1 MSDESLRGDVKSDV
15 GDKGEKGRQALPPES
30 VTVTQHT
37 LSLNGEEI
45 EYTATTGVTHL
56 RNEKEEKTAAIFYVA
71 YVRSDVDDRASRP
84 ITFCFNG
91 GPGSCSVW
99 LHLGAYGP
107 QRIDMVD
114 GVMPKPNRAKL
125 IANDCTLLDIS
136 DLVFID
142 PVGTGFSRAGEHGK
156 PKDFFAVDGDAD
168 SLCQFIQRYLSQNHR
183 WASPK
188 FLSGESYGTTRA
200 GAMASRLQEKG
211 VALNG
216 LILVSLAINFQ
227 TFIFDLGNDL
237 PYLMFLPTFTA
248 VAWNHGML
256 PDDVGEDLDVLL
268 SEVREWAFD
277 VYAPALMRGAALST
291 ERRREIAQQ
300 LSRYTG
306 MDIEEILNLDL
317 RIADMRFSKSVLK
330 RPGFTVGRMDGRYIG
345 HDTDRDHRRT
355 QRDPSIDAPMAPY
368 TGIINDYLRR
378 TLGFEHESSYDIFNM
393 KANADW
399 DWRRKSKLGYPDT
412 SDELRRAMIGNPHLK
427 VLFANGLYD
436 LATPFFGAEYTADHL
451 GLDPALRANLTL
463 TYYPAGHMMYFHR
476 ESHEALKTDI
486 ATFFQEALD

>member
-1 MSDESLRGDVKSDV
+1 MSEEIDQPKSSDGVHNKESANSPLPK
-15 GDKGEKGRQALPPES
+15 EKVS
-30 VTVTQHT
+30 VTKHT
-37 LSLNGEEI
+37 MVLHDQEFP
-45 EYTATTGVTHL
+45 YTATTGLMHL
-56 RNEKEEKTAAIFYVA
+56 RNVKEKKTASIFYVA
-71 YVRSDVDDRASRP
+71 YVRDEIEDQAARP

-107 QRIDMVD
+107 KRIDMVD
-114 GVMPKPNRAKL
+114 GVMPKPNRAQL
-125 IANDCTLLDIS
+125 IDNDCTLLDLT

-142 PVGTGFSRAGEHGK
+142 PIGTGFSRAGEAGQAE
-156 PKDFFAVDGDAD
+156 DFFGVDGDAD
-168 SLCQFIQRYLSQNHR
+168 SVCQFIQRYLSQNHR

-200 GAMASRLQEKG
+200 GTMAHRLQTQG

-216 LILVSLAINFQ
+216 LILISLAINFQ

-248 VAWNHGML
+248 VAWHHGML
-256 PDDVGEDLDVLL
+256 PDDIGSDLDTLL
-268 SEVREWAFD
+268 VEVRNWAFD
-277 VYAPALMRGAALST
+277 VYAPALMRGSSLSDHH
-291 ERRREIAQQ
+291 RQEIARQ

-306 MDIEEILNLDL
+306 LEISEILNLDL

-330 RPGFTVGRMDGRYIG
+330 QPGWTVGRMDGRYRG

-368 TGIINDYLRR
+368 TGLINDHIRR
-378 TLGFEHESSYDIFNM
+378 TLNFEHESTYDIFNM
-393 KANADW
+393 KANAKW
-399 DWRRKSKLGYPDT
+399 KWSRKGRLGYPDT
-412 SDELRRAMIGNPHLK
+412 SDELRQAMISNPHLK
-427 VLFANGLYD
+427 ILFANGLYD

-451 GLDPALRANLTL
+451 ELDAQLRDNIIL

-476 ESHEALKTDI
+476 ESHQALKADI
-486 ATFFQEALD
+486 VTLYQKALD

>member
-1 MSDESLRGDVKSDV
+1 M
-15 GDKGEKGRQALPPES
+15 EKTEHTDSEKTPLPEEK
-30 VTVTQHT
+30 TAITQHT
-37 LSLNGEEI
+37 LTLHGETI
-45 EYTATTGVTHL
+45 AYTATTGLTHL
-56 RNEKEEKTAAIFYVA
+56 RNEKEKKTAAIFYVA
-71 YVRSDVDDRASRP
+71 YVRDDVEDRANRP

-107 QRIDMVD
+107 QRINMVD
-114 GVMPKPNRAKL
+114 GVMPKPNRAQL
-125 IANDCTLLDIS
+125 IDNECTLLDIT

-142 PVGTGFSRAGEHGK
+142 PVGTGFSRAGEDGK
-156 PKDFFAVDGDAD
+156 AEDFFGVDGDAD
-168 SLCQFIQRYLSQNHR
+168 SVCQFIHRYLSTHHR

-200 GAMASRLQEKG
+200 GAMASRLQEQG

-216 LILVSLAINFQ
+216 LVLVSLAVNFQ

-248 VAWNHGML
+248 VAWHHGML
-256 PDDVGEDLDVLL
+256 PDHVDTDLDTLL
-268 SEVREWAFD
+268 TEVREWAFD
-277 VYAPALMRGAALST
+277 VYAPALMRGAGLPDD
-291 ERRREIAQQ
+291 RRRAIAAQ
-300 LSRYTG
+300 LSSYTG
-306 MDIEEILNLDL
+306 MDVEDILNLDI

-345 HDTDRDHRRT
+345 HDIDRDHRRT

-368 TGIINDYLRR
+368 TGLINDHLRR
-378 TLGFEHESSYDIFNM
+378 TLGFEHESTYDIFNM

-399 DWRRKSKLGYPDT
+399 TWARKHRLGYPDT
-412 SDELRRAMIGNPHLK
+412 SDELRKAMIGNPHLK

-451 GLDPALRANLTL
+451 ELDADLRSNLVL

-476 ESHEALKTDI
+476 ESHENLKKDI
-486 ATFFQEALD
+486 AALYRDALS